1 MLLIKNIDFEK
12 LFHGVYDFLPC
23 ENGYMSFSRYSKSQ
37 REYLKF
43 NDFFF
48 VRTTFDGSIT
58 LEFSTKAVEFG
69 FEYKILGVSSKDT
82 FDLYVNGK
90 LFSQNKV
97 ADLAGE
103 GKLEYSLNAGEKK

>member
-1 MLLIKNIDFEK
+1 MLLINNIDFEK

-58 LEFSTKAVEFG
+58 LEFSTNTSHMIDKFKQNNIIYVWV
-69 FEYKILGVSSKDT
+69 YKEI
-82 FDLYVNGK
+82 
-90 LFSQNKV
+90 
-97 ADLAGE
+97 
-103 GKLEYSLNAGEKK
+103 